1 MKRKITSFVSV
12 FTIVF
17 TFILGTT
24 HIKANEEVD
33 WEIKYDEEEVIY
45 LQNTKDDSKI
55 LSAFGYDENENLVE
69 IDLAEY
75 QVTLNTTERVDSV
88 DFIDTSVK
96 SLELREVPT
105 YYYMSR
111 FVKSGQTIVT
121 GLSYKVSA
129 DVKGL
134 GTVTASSDISVNNAF
149 SISVGASSDITKLI
163 KGSIS
168 GAWNISATTGANSG
182 VSYSVAN
189 GTIGYIKFAPYYTK
203 VYGTSYYD
211 KYSPNEYFI
220 SSTSGASYGLSPKK
234 LSNGILDGIYTYHTK

>member
-24 HIKANEEVD
+24 YIKANEKVD
-33 WEIKYDEEEVIY
+33 WEIKYDEEGVIY

-55 LSAFGYDENENLVE
+55 HSAFGYDENENLVE

-88 DFIDTSVK
+88 DFIDNSVE
-96 SLELREVPT
+96 SLKPREVPT
-105 YYYMSR
+105 YYYVSR

-121 GLSYKVSA
+121 GSNYKASA
-129 DVKGL
+129 DVKGP
-134 GTVTASSDISVNNAF
+134 GTVTASTSVSASNSF
-149 SISVGASSDITKLI
+149 SISAGASSDVTKLI

-168 GAWNISATTGANSG
+168 GTWNVSASTGANSG
-182 VSYSVAN
+182 VSYSVAS
-189 GTIGYIKFAPYYTK
+189 GTTGYIMFAPYYTK

-211 KYSPNEYFI
+211 KYSQSGYFI
-220 SSTSGASYGLSPKK
+220 SSTSGASSGLSPKK
-234 LSNGILDGIYTYHTK
+234 LSNGILDGIYTYRTK